1 MKALPCVLFVAAV
14 PAAFAAG
21 APPSAGVLE
30 EIVVTGEFRS
40 TRLLDT
46 PSSVSV
52 VSLAQQRAGAL
63 NHLEE
68 ILGWLPNVNFASGAS
83 RARFVQIRGIGERSQ
98 FAEPLN
104 PSVGLIVDGVDLSGI
119 GTTATLFDVNQVE
132 VLRGPQGTLYGANAL
147 AGVINVTT
155 NDPAEAFYSRLQ
167 LDGGNYG
174 ARGVGAVVS
183 GPLDE
188 AWGYRLAGQVY
199 RDDGFTRNRFIGV
212 DDTSSRDELT
222 LRGKLTWSPT
232 EAQRWTFTAGYIDV
246 DNGYDVFSLD
256 NDRNT
261 LSDEPG
267 QDVQTTSYGSIR
279 LAWDLSPAVTFQ
291 GTAGV
296 SVSDSDYGYDEDW
309 TFVGFHPIGYSST
322 DRYLRD
328 RTTATA
334 DLRWISGP
342 SGRLFA
348 ETTDWVVGVYGL
360 RQEDDLER
368 RYTFN
373 PEDFAS
379 EFEMDRFAVY
389 GELERALTEHWRA
402 SLGLRAERHRARYRD
417 SEGVRFRPSDDMQ
430 GGRLVVMRDLG
441 ARAMTYLSVTRGYK
455 AGGFNI
461 SGTLD
466 PDLREYDP
474 EVLWNYELGIKGL
487 WLDGRLNTRAA
498 IFTMRRDDVQVNTSI
513 TRERPDGS
521 AEFIDFT
528 SNAAKGTNDGLE
540 FEASFQATDALRL
553 FASLGLLDAE
563 FDRFVNERGED
574 LSGKPQAH
582 APQYQFHAGAE
593 YRFAPGWFLRVE
605 SEGKDQFYFSNSR
618 RQVPNR
624 DDLRSSRYALWH
636 ASVGF
641 EAERWSLRLWGRNLT
656 DEDFEVRGFYFG
668 NDPRDGYRRRGFVQL
683 GEPQRVGVTLTV
695 WN

>member
-1 MKALPCVLFVAAV
+1 MKALALVTLLAAV
-14 PAAFAAG
+14 PAAPAAG
-21 APPSAGVLE
+21 APRSTGVLE
-30 EIVVTGEFRS
+30 EIVVTGEFRD

-52 VSLAQQRAGAL
+52 VSLEQEQAGAL
-63 NHLEE
+63 KHLEE
-68 ILGWLPNVNFASGAS
+68 ILGWLPNVNLASGAS
-83 RARFVQIRGIGERSQ
+83 RARFVQIRGIGERGQ

-104 PSVGLIVDGVDLSGI
+104 PSVGLILDGVDLSGI
-119 GTTATLFDVNQVE
+119 GTTATLFDVDQIE
-132 VLRGPQGTLYGANAL
+132 VLRGPQGTLFGANAL

-155 NDPAEAFYSRLQ
+155 NDPAETFYRSLV

-174 ARGVGAVVS
+174 ARGIGAVVS
-183 GPLDE
+183 GPLND
-188 AWGYRLAGQVY
+188 AWGYRLAGQLH
-199 RDDGFTRNRFIGV
+199 RDDGFSRNRFLGV
-212 DDTSSRDELT
+212 DDTNSRDERT
-222 LRGKLTWSPT
+222 LRGKLTWTPSET
-232 EAQRWTFTAGYIDV
+232 QRWTVAAGYVDV
-246 DNGYDVFSLD
+246 DNGYDTFSLD

-261 LSDEPG
+261 LADEPG
-267 QDVQTTSYGSIR
+267 QDQQTTVYGSAR
-279 LAWDLSPAVTFQ
+279 LVWALSPAVTFQ

-296 SVSDSDYGYDEDW
+296 SASDSDYGYDEDW
-309 TFVGFHPIGYSST
+309 TFVGFHPSGYSST

-342 SGRLFA
+342 AGRLFGD
-348 ETTDWVVGVYGL
+348 TTDWVVGVYGL
-360 RQEDDLER
+360 RQADDLER

-373 PEDFAS
+373 PEDFTSA
-379 EFEMDRFAVY
+379 FEMDRVAVY
-389 GELERALTEHWRA
+389 GELERTLTERWRA
-402 SLGLRAERHRARYRD
+402 ALGLRAEQHRARYRD

-474 EVLWNYELGIKGL
+474 EIVWNYELGLKGL

-498 IFTMRRDDVQVNTSI
+498 LFTMRRDDVQVSTSI

-528 SNAAKGTNDGLE
+528 SNAARGTNDGLE
-540 FEASFQATDALRL
+540 LEANYQPADGLRL
-553 FASLGLLDAE
+553 FASLGLLNAE
-563 FDRFVNERGED
+563 FDQFVNERGEN
-574 LSGKPQAH
+574 LSGKAQAH
-582 APQYQFHAGAE
+582 APQYQFHVGAE
-593 YRFAPGWFLRVE
+593 YRPAPGWFLRIE

-618 RQVPNR
+618 REVPNR

-636 ASVGF
+636 ASLGF
-641 EAERWSLRLWGRNLT
+641 EADRWSVRLWGRNLT
-656 DEDFEVRGFYFG
+656 DEDYQVRGFYFG

-683 GEPQRVGVTLTV
+683 GEPQRFGVTLTV
-695 WN
+695 RN